1 MLNIDEI
8 QNGIVIDHIKAGTA
22 VGLMELLGITGN
34 KTANVALIQNARS
47 HKADCGR
54 KDIIKVE
61 GGADKLKGKAEQI
74 SVGTNFDQSGF
85 GWAKGCPA
93 DPEIPLGFVQQSFT
107 IPFSRICGP
116 LEALSLAGVGITLLG
131 CLVWVIGGK
140 KA

>member
-1 MLNIDEI
+1 MTDQPTIFPPQHQD
-8 QNGIVIDHIKAGTA
+8 AGA
-22 VGLMELLGITGN
+22 GHPGLEHQMTPEPEFIRAGY
-34 KTANVALIQNARS
+34 K
-47 HKADCGR
+47 
-54 KDIIKVE
+54 
-61 GGADKLKGKAEQI
+61 GADKLKGKAEQI

-93 DPEIPLGFVQQSFT
+93 DPEIALGFVQQSFT

-131 CLVWVIGGK
+131 CMVWVIGGK